1 MDQHHRAI
9 SVAEE
14 RFFGECNTRKGDEI
28 MLSCF
33 LSPLTW
39 MIVPVVVLF
48 TKWDALVSQA
58 FQPEDLLLPLEDQ
71 LMRQRKHAE
80 EKFNKRNVWG
90 DLCKMEYPP
99 KAYVKLESLYI
110 VCFHFYSILFIILP
124 DMDTSDRGCNILL
137 EQTAAAL
144 NDQSLQMLLIT
155 TQEMNIMLCI
165 EYAVRQ

>member
-1 MDQHHRAI
+1 
-9 SVAEE
+9 
-14 RFFGECNTRKGDEI
+14 
-28 MLSCF
+28 
-33 LSPLTW
+33 

-80 EKFNKRNVWG
+80 ERFSKRNVWG
-90 DLCKMEYPP
+90 DLCKMKFPP
-99 KAYVKLESLYI
+99 KGFVKLEGLYI
-110 VCFHFYSILFIILP
+110 VCFHISSIISIILP

-144 NDQSLQMLLIT
+144 NDQSLQILLIT
-155 TQEMNIMLCI
+155 AQEMNIMLCI
-165 EYAVRQ
+165 EYAVR